1 MNIILFDGEC
11 HFCDATVQFIMK
23 RDRQKH
29 FKFASIQSDIGQ
41 TLIEKFCVPKSIDSV
56 IYIEDD
62 NCYLKSTAVLRISRK
77 LDGGWKGFYIF
88 TFIPTPIRDLIYD
101 IVAKY
106 RHKLIK
112 NNQCSIPKKD
122 DFDRFLR

>member
-23 RDRQKH
+23 RDHKKH

-41 TLIEKFCVPKSIDSV
+41 TLMEKFHVPKSIDSV
-56 IYIEDD
+56 IYIEGD
-62 NCYLKSTAVLRISRK
+62 NCYFKSTAVLRISRK
-77 LDGGWKGFYIF
+77 LDRGWKGFYLF
-88 TFIPTPIRDLIYD
+88 TIIPTPIRDLIYD
-101 IVAKY
+101 KIAKN

-122 DFDRFLR
+122 DLDRFLQ